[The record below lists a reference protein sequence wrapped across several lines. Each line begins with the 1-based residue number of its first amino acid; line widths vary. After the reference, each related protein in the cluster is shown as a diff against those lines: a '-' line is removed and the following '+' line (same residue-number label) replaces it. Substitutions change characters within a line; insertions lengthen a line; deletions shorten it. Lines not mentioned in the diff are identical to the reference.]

1 MDVFIYAV
9 LGLLMEIHKKK
20 KKNPN
25 IHVVAGLAKIFSMR
39 MISNQTF
46 ARIQS

>member
-25 IHVVAGLAKIFSMR
+25 IHVIHVVAGLVKIFSMR

-46 ARIQS
+46 C